1 MGRERVTGVCTMKL
15 MHLSDLHIGKRV
27 NEFSMLEDQR
37 AVFEE
42 ICHILDEEKVQ
53 GVIIAGDVYDRQEPS
68 AQAVQLCDDLICALR
83 ERGLKVFVISGNHD
97 SAARI
102 SYGRR
107 VMRDSGIY
115 LSRPYDGGIEE
126 VCLEDEYGPV
136 QVYLMPFLKPAQV
149 RAVFPDNDCADY
161 TQAVATVLDHL
172 ELDGTKRNVLV
183 MHQFVA
189 GAQTCESEEAV
200 GSLEAVDAALLEKFD
215 YVALGHIHRAQQ
227 VHKEYIRYAGTP
239 LKYSLSEVNHH
250 KSVTIVDL
258 GEKGSVDIRQIPLHP
273 LRDMYEIRGSF
284 EEVASRSYYE
294 GKAFKEG
301 YLHIILTDEE
311 IIPEAMGRLRAV
323 YPYIMKLSYDN
334 TRTRT
339 DSLVEAARKLESK
352 SELELFEELY
362 VSQNGQEMTDEA
374 REYMRELIEQCLDTE
389 NIQTGGSRRA
399 RGGAG
404 R

>member
-1 MGRERVTGVCTMKL
+1 MKL

-42 ICHILDEEKVQ
+42 ICHILDEEQVQ

-83 ERGLKVFVISGNHD
+83 ERGLKVFIISGNHD

-126 VCLEDEYGPV
+126 VSLEDEYGTV
-136 QVYLMPFLKPAQV
+136 QMYLMPFLKPAQV
-149 RAVFPDNDCADY
+149 RAAFPESDCADY
-161 TQAVATVLDHL
+161 TQAVAAVLDHL
-172 ELDGTKRNVLV
+172 QMDETKRNVLV

-250 KSVTIVDL
+250 KSVTIVEL

-284 EEVASRSYYE
+284 EEIVSRSFYE

-362 VSQNGQEMTDEA
+362 VSQNGQEMTEEA
-374 REYMRELIEQCLDTE
+374 REYMRELIEQCLDAE
-389 NIQTGGSRRA
+389 NEQTGSSRRA

>member
-1 MGRERVTGVCTMKL
+1 
-15 MHLSDLHIGKRV
+15 
-27 NEFSMLEDQR
+27 MLEDQR

-42 ICHILDEEKVQ
+42 ICHILDEEQVQ

-83 ERGLKVFVISGNHD
+83 KRELKVFIISGNHD

-126 VCLEDEYGPV
+126 VSLEDEYGTV
-136 QVYLMPFLKPAQV
+136 QMYLMPFLKPAQV

-172 ELDGTKRNVLV
+172 QMDETKRNVLV

-250 KSVTIVDL
+250 KSVTIVEL

-284 EEVASRSYYE
+284 EEVVS
-294 GKAFKEG
+294 
-301 YLHIILTDEE
+301 D
-311 IIPEAMGRLRAV
+311 
-323 YPYIMKLSYDN
+323 
-334 TRTRT
+334 
-339 DSLVEAARKLESK
+339 RKS
-352 SELELFEELY
+352 
-362 VSQNGQEMTDEA
+362 VV
-374 REYMRELIEQCLDTE
+374 
-389 NIQTGGSRRA
+389 
-399 RGGAG
+399 
-404 R
+404 